1 MAVFEKTPW
10 KLDTSEESSVSV
22 LFFSWGKG
30 SLYLVNESTGEKL
43 KVNYGFGSAGAS
55 KGAAINLA
63 ESLSTDPSGGFSNVK
78 VLRGF
83 GFGPSTFPCFG
94 QMVIAGA
101 TAGVF
106 QPSFLSHS
114 GLSVCVASFG
124 LIPFGGIQF
133 WGRFNSILPSAGPS
147 VAGCYFQV

>member
-1 MAVFEKTPW
+1 MAVFETTHW
-10 KLDTSEESSVSV
+10 KLDTSEESSVSL
-22 LFFSWGKG
+22 LFFSWGGG
-30 SLYLVNESTGEKL
+30 SLYLINESTGEKL
-43 KVNYGFGSAGAS
+43 KINYGFGSVGAS

-63 ESLSTDPSGGFSNVK
+63 ESLPTDPSGGFSNVK

-83 GFGPSTFPCFG
+83 GFGAWSFPCFG
-94 QMVIAGA
+94 QMIVGGA

-114 GLSVCVASFG
+114 GLSLCVASFG

-147 VAGCYFQV
+147 AAGCHFHI